1 MRNSGF
7 PLFCNAKNCSNI
19 ASFKHTGIDIYLCVS
34 CADNPVFKKSKSLRL
49 INENDE

>member
-19 ASFKHTGIDIYLCVS
+19 ASFKHVGIDIYLCREHI
-34 CADNPVFKKSKSLRL
+34 DHPVFKKTKSLRL
-49 INENDE
+49 INDEDN